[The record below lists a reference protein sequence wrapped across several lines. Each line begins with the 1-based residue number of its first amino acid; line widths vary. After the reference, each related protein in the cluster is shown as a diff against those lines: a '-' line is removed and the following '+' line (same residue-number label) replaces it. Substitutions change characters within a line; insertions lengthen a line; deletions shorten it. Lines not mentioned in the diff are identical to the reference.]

1 MRHKY
6 WGFCI
11 AVSIVDAGAQLGIG
25 SADGAPPPGKK
36 MQKEVEKHGLEVKD
50 LDIKVEGDKVKVGGE
65 VADQATREKVV
76 LALGNVIGVA
86 AVEDAIKPAQAGPEA
101 KMHTVK
107 KGDTL
112 WGIAEEQY
120 GDGSKFNTIF
130 EANRPMLKDP
140 DEIYPGQVL
149 RILIRPLS

>member
-1 MRHKY
+1 MGLWSFIK
-6 WGFCI
+6 
-11 AVSIVDAGAQLGIG
+11 DAGAQLGIG
-25 SADGAPPPGKK
+25 SADAAPPPEEL
-36 MQKEVEKHGLEVKD
+36 QKEVEKHGLEVKD

-86 AVEDAIKPAQAGPEA
+86 AVEDAIKPAQAAPEA
-101 KMHTVK
+101 KMHIVK

-149 RILIRPLS
+149 RILIPPSWRQ